1 MIETLFTASNY
12 VSTPSFDRLRALRRH
27 VLTRGLV
34 EEFLSYVRGQ
44 MAVHQRKGLKGK
56 RAYHIIRLLLELNRI
71 VAGEEPWIAFK
82 VRTEFIALCL
92 SSSVGISVT
101 NNDLILYFIV

>member
-1 MIETLFTASNY
+1 M
-12 VSTPSFDRLRALRRH
+12 
-27 VLTRGLV
+27 TRGLV

-44 MAVHQRKGLKGK
+44 MVVHQRKGLKGK

-82 VRTEFIALCL
+82 VRNVFIVIRLPI
-92 SSSVGISVT
+92 SVGTPVT
-101 NNDLILYFIV
+101 NHYMPQYLIV